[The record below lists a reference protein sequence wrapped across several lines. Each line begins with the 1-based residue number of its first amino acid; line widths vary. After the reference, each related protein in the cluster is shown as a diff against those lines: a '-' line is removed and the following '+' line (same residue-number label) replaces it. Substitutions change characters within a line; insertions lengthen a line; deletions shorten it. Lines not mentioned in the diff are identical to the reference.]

1 MNRSELWRELRKYP
15 SAIAGLLIILGLVA
29 LSVYTVIAL
38 PYEQAVTLWR
48 GGENL
53 WTENPRNAAPRWL
66 NLLPGPKRSET
77 LKLDSA
83 AGAGHK
89 EIEAYAEDFKEVRID
104 LPVPFEY
111 DTFPKELT
119 VFISATYASKRP
131 HVSFTWVT
139 PDGREIDLG
148 ERTLR
153 DKADT
158 YRVSQDTRLQSRL
171 RGQPAHIGLFADPA
185 APTPTPLKGIHHLVI
200 EGLLF
205 ESASDLDVKLIVYGE
220 LYGWAGTDERRRDL
234 AVALL
239 WGAPIALSFG
249 LLAAVGA
256 TGATMVIAATS
267 AWYGRWVDALLQR
280 LTEVNLILPVL
291 PILIMIGTLYSRSI
305 WVMLGAVIALS
316 IFGGGVKTYR
326 AIFLQVREAPYIEAA
341 KAYGASNGRIIFRYM
356 IPRIVP
362 VLVPQFVVI
371 IPSYVFL
378 EATLSV
384 LGLGDPLLPTW
395 GKLLDDA
402 RRTGALFNGYYY
414 LMIEPAVLLMLTGLG
429 FAMLGFALDRVFNPK
444 LREM

>member
-1 MNRSELWRELRKYP
+1 MNRGELWRELRKYP

-89 EIEAYAEDFKEVRID
+89 EVEAYAEDFKEVRID

-267 AWYGRWVDALLQR
+267 AWYSDSLPSHQWIRSGCVSAATSDTHWSSAARRLPCAGITCGRGTAFID
-280 LTEVNLILPVL
+280 VL
-291 PILIMIGTLYSRSI
+291 PGKANGIAAENSRKREVYRCKRDVACSRATCEMRWKRFHADGQRCHVTAVGRSCLPRATRSRQPGTS
-305 WVMLGAVIALS
+305 
-316 IFGGGVKTYR
+316 
-326 AIFLQVREAPYIEAA
+326 
-341 KAYGASNGRIIFRYM
+341 
-356 IPRIVP
+356 
-362 VLVPQFVVI
+362 VLVRW
-371 IPSYVFL
+371 S
-378 EATLSV
+378 T
-384 LGLGDPLLPTW
+384 
-395 GKLLDDA
+395 
-402 RRTGALFNGYYY
+402 
-414 LMIEPAVLLMLTGLG
+414 
-429 FAMLGFALDRVFNPK
+429 
-444 LREM
+444 